1 MQRKVTAVAWLTIIA
16 ATACK
21 DSPWTPMGSAEVVLS
36 EIKVGG
42 APEVSKRIDADES
55 FGRSVTNGI
64 ATGDSLWLEVAR
76 QLTPSSAAA
85 QATLAIALAS
95 ALPRSPERVLALLG
109 DKYPLEEVCGIPFLK
124 ADSTAVINYHDEAAA
139 ALDRVRS
146 LSVATTRDACRVAL
160 DDGRDRRLERIN
172 PAYIVKN
179 KPVAPPR
186 RPRKKVAK
194 PRQSVTPQDTS
205 SSR

>member
-1 MQRKVTAVAWLTIIA
+1 MTGVVWLTIIA

-42 APEVSKRIDADES
+42 ASEVARRIDADES
-55 FGRSVTNGI
+55 FGRSVMNGI
-64 ATGDSLWLEVAR
+64 SSGDSLWLQVAG
-76 QLTPSSAAA
+76 QLSPASAAS

-95 ALPRSPERVLALLG
+95 ALPHSPDRVLALLG

-124 ADSTAVINYHDEAAA
+124 ADSTAVTTYHSEANA

-146 LSVATTRDACRVAL
+146 PSLVATRDTCRAAL
-160 DDGRDRRLERIN
+160 DEGRDRRLERIN

-179 KPVAPPR
+179 KPVAPR
-186 RPRKKVAK
+186 RLPRKKAAK
-194 PRQSVTPQDTS
+194 PRQTVTAQDTS